1 MNILTSESPQKD
13 RKFKKGPCMHPKKT
27 REMKI
32 NFTLFFSYFSLAE
45 IVYAKYSK
53 KLKKFIK

>member
-1 MNILTSESPQKD
+1 
-13 RKFKKGPCMHPKKT
+13 MHPKKT

-32 NFTLFFSYFSLAE
+32 NFTLFFSYFSFAE

-53 KLKKFIK
+53 KFKEIIK

>member
-1 MNILTSESPQKD
+1 
-13 RKFKKGPCMHPKKT
+13 MHPKKT

-53 KLKKFIK
+53 TLKKNYKIGFI